1 MEIEKYEQQVPEGE
15 PVLDQMAQQVQNMF
29 RFKNFYDQTDLDA
42 WQCLVIMKALIKL
55 ENLSRGL
62 GLV

>member
-1 MEIEKYEQQVPEGE
+1 MMASHHEMEIEKYEQQVPEGE

-42 WQCLVIMKALIKL
+42 
-55 ENLSRGL
+55 
-62 GLV
+62 